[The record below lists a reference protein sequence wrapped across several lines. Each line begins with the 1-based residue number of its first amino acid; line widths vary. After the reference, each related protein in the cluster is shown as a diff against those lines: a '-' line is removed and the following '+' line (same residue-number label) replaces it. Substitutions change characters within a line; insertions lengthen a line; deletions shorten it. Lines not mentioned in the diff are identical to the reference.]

1 MNSKYNC
8 IRQLTALK
16 NYRDSHGFQH
26 PAERGMIF
34 GYNKATDV
42 RIDFN
47 VFIRALLTIMHYCP
61 FIAWSSS
68 SIVHGS
74 HLLPTTS
81 LTFFMS

>member
-47 VFIRALLTIMHYCP
+47 VFIRALL
-61 FIAWSSS
+61 
-68 SIVHGS
+68 
-74 HLLPTTS
+74 
-81 LTFFMS
+81 